1 MAWHGGFGAPLWPDD
16 RGGGGKTTEKAQVSI
31 LLADPFTSI
40 SELVSPS
47 FYSIKVA
54 VDDIVNKGT
63 GKRLRP
69 GFLTY
74 L

>member
-16 RGGGGKTTEKAQVSI
+16 RGGAGKTREKAQVSI

-40 SELVSPS
+40 SEFVSPS
-47 FYSIKVA
+47 FHSIKVA
-54 VDDIVNKGT
+54 IDDIFNKGT
-63 GKRLRP
+63 GQHTRP